1 LNTLPFPAADF
12 RKETKLA
19 TLIHHA
25 DQIVRVAAARERFKT
40 GPAMRELHIIPDG
53 SLLIEGETIAW
64 IGPASQVPPLPADTN
79 ILDARG
85 KIVIPGLV
93 DCHTHLVFAGDRAD
107 EFEMRIQGL
116 TYEEIAARGG
126 GIVRTVAATRQASR
140 DQLLQ
145 ETRRRLDRMLC
156 FGVTTVEVKSGYGL
170 SLADEV
176 RLLEAIRELAAEH
189 ACELVPTFMGAHEVP
204 PEWRHDRRGY
214 VRLVAEE
221 MIPSVAERNLA
232 EFCDVF
238 LERGVFD
245 RNETEQILRA
255 GRSHGLKPKLHAD
268 EFSDCGGAELAAS
281 LGAVSAD
288 HLIRI
293 SDAGIQALHRSKTVA
308 VLLPGTSSFL
318 RIDYAPARRLIDAGV
333 PVALAT
339 DCNPGSCMTENLS
352 LIGALGCTQLRMLP
366 AEVLTALTLNAA
378 AALDRSDRIG
388 SLEVGKQADVV
399 ICDVSDYRQLFYHF
413 GVNHAH
419 TVLKRGRVVVS
430 AGTGVGDAFPR
441 AG

>member
-1 LNTLPFPAADF
+1 MDF
-12 RKETKLA
+12 RKETTLA

-25 DQIVRVAAARERFKT
+25 NQIIPVAAHRERFKT
-40 GPAMRELHIIPDG
+40 GQAMRELHIIPDG
-53 SLLIEGETIAW
+53 SLLIEGEAIAW
-64 IGPASQVPPLPADTN
+64 LGPAAEVPPLPPDTN
-79 ILDARG
+79 VLDTRG

-107 EFEMRIQGL
+107 EFEMRIEGL
-116 TYEEIAARGG
+116 SYEEIAARGG

-145 ETRRRLDRMLC
+145 ETRRRLDRMLSL
-156 FGVTTVEVKSGYGL
+156 GVTTVEVKSGYGL
-170 SLADEV
+170 SLAAEV
-176 RLLEAIRELAAEH
+176 RLLEAINELAEEH

-204 PEWRHDRRGY
+204 SEWRHDRAGY

-221 MIPSVAERNLA
+221 MIPAVADRKLA

-245 RNETEQILRA
+245 RNETERILRA
-255 GRSHGLKPKLHAD
+255 GQSYGLRPKLHAD
-268 EFSDCGGAELAAS
+268 EFSDSGGAELAAAV
-281 LGAVSAD
+281 GAVSAD

-293 SDAGIQALHRSKTVA
+293 SDAGIQALHGSKTVA
-308 VLLPGTSSFL
+308 VLLPGTSWFL

-333 PVALAT
+333 PVSLAT
-339 DCNPGSCMTENLS
+339 DCNPGSCMTENLF
-352 LIGALGCTQLRMLP
+352 LIGTLGCVQLRMLP

-378 AALDRSDRIG
+378 AALGRSDRIG

-399 ICDVSDYRQLFYHF
+399 ICDVPDYRQLFYHF
-413 GVNHAH
+413 GVNHVH
-419 TVLKRGRVVVS
+419 TVIKRGRVVV
-430 AGTGVGDAFPR
+430 APGTGVRDPLPR
-441 AG
+441 SG